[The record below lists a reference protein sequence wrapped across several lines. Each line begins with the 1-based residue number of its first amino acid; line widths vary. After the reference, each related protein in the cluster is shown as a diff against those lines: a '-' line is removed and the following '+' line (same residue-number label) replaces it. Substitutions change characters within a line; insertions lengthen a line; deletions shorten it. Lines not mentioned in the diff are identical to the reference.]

1 MWQWRRSRHRAAL
14 VPPGAAEGEH
24 PGVQAELGAQDML
37 RQWQGS
43 GSPRSL
49 GVAASRFSACPV
61 EQRGFESPR
70 LGRRRDKALLAQ
82 IALKNKYRGAP
93 RTAGR
98 HGTILPVH
106 ALAAELGRQ
115 GPSLTEEGADGKRPS
130 TGTEPQGSA
139 PALPRHRAA
148 PGPVLHRVGA
158 EAVGAL
164 QEEPP
169 RSSAGAGCAQLCAG
183 KSPARQASAS
193 INPASRRE
201 KSGSSDQVVTF
212 RR

>member
-1 MWQWRRSRHRAAL
+1 MRQRRRSRHRAAL

-70 LGRRRDKALLAQ
+70 LGRRDKALLAQ
-82 IALKNKYRGAP
+82 IALKNKYRGVP

-98 HGTILPVH
+98 DGTIL
-106 ALAAELGRQ
+106 ALVAELGRQ

-130 TGTEPQGSA
+130 TGTEPQESA

-148 PGPVLHRVGA
+148 PGPVLRRVGA

-169 RSSAGAGCAQLCAG
+169 CSSAGAGCAQLCAG
-183 KSPARQASAS
+183 KSPARQASTS